1 MKKIFYI
8 TVFGLLMFS
17 VVLMF
22 LRLSTVKNTFKKTVG
37 KLIYENSSL
46 KIRLRE
52 ISDYKVYEDIVI
64 PKRINNILIDSLIKY
79 SNINYLIM
87 CFNEDNC
94 GLCIKRLITDVN
106 DFARKFRYSKVILIG
121 DIPQE
126 DLCVKL
132 KIERINYMYIY
143 LSELSELKKEYR
155 KYPFIYVL
163 NKNGIVKN
171 LFIPDILQDYN
182 EIYFNDILPSAIF
195 D

>member
-1 MKKIFYI
+1 
-8 TVFGLLMFS
+8 MFS